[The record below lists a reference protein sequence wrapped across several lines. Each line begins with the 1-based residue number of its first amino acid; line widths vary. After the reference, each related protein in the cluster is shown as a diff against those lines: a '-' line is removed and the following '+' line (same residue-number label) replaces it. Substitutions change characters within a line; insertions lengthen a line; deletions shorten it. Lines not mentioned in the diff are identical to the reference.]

1 MFNVLPHAL
10 LDRCQ
15 VHAFLTRVQQAMQYG
30 LGLALTYG
38 GPLRFLAGKPRLKPI
53 KPMKGTKRGRIALF
67 R

>member
-1 MFNVLPHAL
+1 
-10 LDRCQ
+10 
-15 VHAFLTRVQQAMQYG
+15 MQYG